1 MVDRLKCLLK
11 ELKSLSQTE
20 ERQLANYF
28 DQFEEIKE
36 DNKQKSYWE
45 QFEPIEAE
53 AEADEFDM
61 DFQDPNKVIFYG
73 I

>member
-1 MVDRLKCLLK
+1 M
-11 ELKSLSQTE
+11 
-20 ERQLANYF
+20 ANYF

-53 AEADEFDM
+53 AEVDEFDM
-61 DFQDPNKVIFYG
+61 DFQDPNKVTLGERINAAKDNLSKAIDKIVYS
-73 I
+73 